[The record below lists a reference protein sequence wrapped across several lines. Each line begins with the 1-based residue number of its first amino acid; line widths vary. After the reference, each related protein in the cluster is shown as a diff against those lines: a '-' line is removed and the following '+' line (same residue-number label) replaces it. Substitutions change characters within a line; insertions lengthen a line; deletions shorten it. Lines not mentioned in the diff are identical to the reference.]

1 MNLIKLKLILVKI
14 LNALFIF
21 FKKNKPIV
29 VKRINNT
36 FSISLI
42 KAKLVLTNILNSSI
56 IFLKKNKSVVVK
68 RIDNILLI
76 NKNITSE
83 KKLLAIKSIAVIFFF
98 WVISYPFVSLNVD
111 KKNSFLEVK
120 KGENITQIANKLVKK
135 NVLTDI
141 FRFKLL
147 AKLTN
152 RSESIKSGHY
162 LLKNNISPN
171 EILSL
176 LESGNGILYP
186 ITFIEG
192 TTLNENLE
200 KLKNNKLLTN
210 NEFYNSI
217 KSLKISLDIQ
227 KKTLEGLFFPDTY
240 YFFKGTSGID
250 ILKESH
256 AMMMQ
261 KLDLAWDNK
270 TPNLPYKN
278 KYEALIV
285 ASIIEKELG
294 NRE

>member
-14 LNALFIF
+14 LNALFVF
-21 FKKNKPIV
+21 FKKNKPV
-29 VKRINNT
+29 VE
-36 FSISLI
+36 
-42 KAKLVLTNILNSSI
+42 
-56 IFLKKNKSVVVK
+56 K
-68 RIDNILLI
+68 RIDNILSI
-76 NKNITSE
+76 NKNIPSE

-98 WVISYPFVSLNVD
+98 WVISYPFASLNVD
-111 KKNSFLEVK
+111 QKNSFLEVK
-120 KGENITQIANKLVKK
+120 KGENISQIANKLVKQ
-135 NVLTDI
+135 NVLPDI

-147 AKLTN
+147 AKLSN

-162 LLKNNISPN
+162 FLKNNISPN

-210 NEFYNSI
+210 NKFYNSI

-227 KKTLEGLFFPDTY
+227 EKSLEGLFFPDTY
-240 YFFKGTSGID
+240 YFFKGTSGIN

-261 KLDLAWDNK
+261 KQ
-270 TPNLPYKN
+270 
-278 KYEALIV
+278 
-285 ASIIEKELG
+285 KEMM
-294 NRE
+294 E

>member
-14 LNALFIF
+14 LNASFVF
-21 FKKNKPIV
+21 FKKNKP
-29 VKRINNT
+29 
-36 FSISLI
+36 
-42 KAKLVLTNILNSSI
+42 
-56 IFLKKNKSVVVK
+56 VVVK
-68 RIDNILLI
+68 RIDNILSI
-76 NKNITSE
+76 NKNIPSE

-111 KKNSFLEVK
+111 QKNSFLEVK
-120 KGENITQIANKLVKK
+120 KGENITQIANKLVKQ
-135 NVLTDI
+135 NVLPDI

-227 KKTLEGLFFPDTY
+227 QKSLEGLFFPDTY
-240 YFFKGTSGID
+240 YFKR
-250 ILKESH
+250 
-256 AMMMQ
+256 
-261 KLDLAWDNK
+261 AWK
-270 TPNLPYKN
+270 
-278 KYEALIV
+278 
-285 ASIIEKELG
+285 
-294 NRE
+294 